1 MTQVPMSPDRTD
13 LLIAGGGLA
22 GLSLAVAVKTALGPA
37 FSVTVADPGIA
48 APPADQGRASAFAAA
63 ARRMFETVGVWDE
76 IAPEAQPIL
85 DMVVTDSRTLD
96 VVRPVFLTF
105 AGEVAPGEPFAH
117 MAPNATVTGALW
129 TRAHALGVAMRPASV
144 TAFEAGQA
152 STQVT
157 LDDGT
162 AVAAGLLVACD
173 GGRSRV
179 RELAGIRTVGW
190 DYGQSGIVCTVG
202 HEHDHEGRA
211 EEHFLPAGPFAIL
224 PLTGR
229 RSSIVWTE
237 ESGRAERLC
246 RLPRELFLDELETRF
261 GHRLGEITVLDRP
274 AAYPLGLKV
283 ARSFVADRLALVGD
297 AAHVVHPIAGQGINM
312 GFRDVAA
319 LAECIADA
327 ARLGLDPGAPDVL
340 ARYQRWR
347 RFDTAVMGM
356 ATDGLNRLFSNGS
369 QPLRAVRDFG
379 LGLVDRMPAL
389 KGFFIRQAAGITGD
403 VPKLLRGEAL

>member
-1 MTQVPMSPDRTD
+1 MSPDRTA

-22 GLSLAVAVKTALGPA
+22 GLSLAVAVKTALGSA
-37 FSVTVADPGIA
+37 FSVTIADPAIA
-48 APPADQGRASAFAAA
+48 APPADHGRASAFAAA

-85 DMVVTDSRTLD
+85 DMIVTDSRTLD

-105 AGEVAPGEPFAH
+105 AGEVSPGEPFAH
-117 MAPNATVTGALW
+117 MAPNATVTRALW
-129 TRAHALGVAMRPASV
+129 NRARALGVEMRPTSV
-144 TAFEAGQA
+144 SAFEPGPA
-152 STQVT
+152 STRVT

-162 AVAAGLLVACD
+162 ALTAGLLVACD
-173 GGRSRV
+173 GGKSRL

-190 DYGQSGIVCTVG
+190 DYGQSGVVCTVG
-202 HEHDHEGRA
+202 HEYDHEGRA

-237 ESGRAERLC
+237 ETGRAERLC
-246 RLPRELFLDELETRF
+246 RLPPELFLDELETRF
-261 GHRLGEITVLDRP
+261 GHRLGEITVLDKP

-283 ARSFVADRLALVGD
+283 ARDFVADRLALVGD
-297 AAHVVHPIAGQGINM
+297 AAHVIHPIAGQGINM

-327 ARLGLDPGAPDVL
+327 ARLGLDHGSPDVL

-379 LGLVDRMPAL
+379 LGLVDRMPGL

-403 VPKLLRGEAL
+403 VPKLLRGDAI

>member
-1 MTQVPMSPDRTD
+1 MSPDRTA

-22 GLSLAVAVKTALGPA
+22 GLSLAVAVKTALGSA
-37 FSVTVADPGIA
+37 FSVIVADPTIA
-48 APPADQGRASAFAAA
+48 DPPADHGRASAFAAA
-63 ARRMFETVGVWDE
+63 ARRMFETMGAWDE
-76 IAPEAQPIL
+76 IAPAAQPIL
-85 DMVVTDSRTLD
+85 EMIVTDSRTLD

-105 AGEVAPGEPFAH
+105 AGDVAPGEPFAH
-117 MAPNATVTGALW
+117 MAPNATVTRALW
-129 TRAHALGVAMRPASV
+129 NRARALGVEMRPTSV
-144 TAFEAGQA
+144 STFEAGPA
-152 STQVT
+152 STQVR
-157 LDDGT
+157 LGDGT
-162 AVAAGLLVACD
+162 SLTAGLLVACD
-173 GGRSRV
+173 GGKSRL

-190 DYGQSGIVCTVG
+190 DYGQSGVVCTVG
-202 HEHDHEGRA
+202 HEYDHDGRA

-237 ESGRAERLC
+237 ETGRAERLC
-246 RLPRELFLDELETRF
+246 RLPSELFLDELEARF
-261 GHRLGEITVLDRP
+261 GHRLGEIAVLDRP

-283 ARSFVADRLALVGD
+283 ARDFVADRLALVGD
-297 AAHVVHPIAGQGINM
+297 AAHVIHPIAGQGINM

-327 ARLGLDPGAPDVL
+327 ARLGLDHGSPDVL

-379 LGLVDRMPAL
+379 LGLVDRLPAV

-403 VPKLLRGEAL
+403 VPKLLRGEAI